1 MPAQK
6 THNYGNPHIGLFAR
20 ASDRL
25 AVADISASPK
35 FLSSLEQL
43 RVPVVK
49 ATFGGSGLAGIF
61 ASLNSNGVIV
71 PPSCSRE
78 EIALFKSHGLNVAAI
93 PGQFS
98 AAGNNIAANDSGAV
112 ANPEMPRAVLKRISD
127 CLGVEAV
134 PMRVAGH
141 VTSGSCVIATN
152 RGFAAHNRCTEQELK
167 ELQSILGVPGSN
179 CTLNAG
185 VAAVSIGAVAN
196 SNGALFGESSTGFE
210 VGRAAGALGLE

>member
-1 MPAQK
+1 MSVQK
-6 THNYGNPHIGLFAR
+6 THNFGNPHIGLFAR

-25 AVADISASPK
+25 VIADVSASPK

-43 RVPVVK
+43 KVPVVK

-61 ASLNSNGVIV
+61 ASLNSNGIIIS
-71 PPSCSRE
+71 PSCSKE
-78 EIALFKSHGLNVAAI
+78 EITLFKSHGLNVATI

-98 AAGNNIAANDSGAV
+98 AAGNNIAANDHGAV
-112 ANPEMPRAVLKRISD
+112 ANPEIPRAVLKRMSD
-127 CLGVEAV
+127 CLGGEVV
-134 PMRVAGH
+134 PKRVAGY

-152 RGFAAHNRCTEQELK
+152 KGFAAHNRCTEQELK
-167 ELQSILGVPGSN
+167 ELQSILGVPGAN

-196 SNGALFGESSTGFE
+196 SKGALFGESSTGFE
-210 VGRAAGALGLE
+210 VGRVAGALGLD